1 MNDPV
6 ERDDVIDAICNKCM
20 FEHKMERRMPTLCR
34 NCKTVKMIQAI
45 LSADKP
51 VKKWIKHSG
60 DEWVVRVECPNCHRR
75 FQFSPR
81 LMWKCCPLCETKM
94 NGMVKRK
101 RIDDDNN

>member
-1 MNDPV
+1 MKHDIDV
-6 ERDDVIDAICNKCM
+6 LGCGVIYIDKERVCGSNGLYTEVYDRPA
-20 FEHKMERRMPTLCR
+20 
-34 NCKTVKMIQAI
+34 
-45 LSADKP
+45 
-51 VKKWIKHSG
+51 KKWIKHSG